1 MARGYSLG
9 AFVKEV
15 YNLVYPVGIC
25 IDFDNATNPNTTFPG
40 TTWVQVTDGMA
51 YRAATSNVVG
61 SGAGQIGS
69 AQGSDTATLAEA
81 NLPAHSHTSAAHSH
95 TIAHTHSIGH
105 DHGNATAA
113 SNGAH
118 THTVSGTAA
127 SAGAHTHPIQGRTN
141 FGTAGNN
148 VAMALNGSSQTNS
161 TAVTSSGAHTHTVS
175 GTAASAGAHTHTV
188 DIPTYTGNSG
198 GSSAANSG
206 STTPGNT
213 GSVGSGTAFN
223 VMNRSHYYARW
234 KRTA

>member
-25 IDFDNATNPNTTFPG
+25 IDFDNGTNPNSTFPG
-40 TTWVQVTDGMA
+40 TTWVQITDGMA
-51 YRAATSNVVG
+51 YRAAISNVVG

-69 AQGSDTATLAEA
+69 ARGSDTTTLAEA

-95 TIAHTHSIGH
+95 TIAHTHNIGH
-105 DHGNATAA
+105 NHG
-113 SNGAH
+113 
-118 THTVSGTAA
+118 TVTAA
-127 SAGAHTHPIQGRTN
+127 SAGAHTHY
-141 FGTAGNN
+141 
-148 VAMALNGSSQTNS
+148 
-161 TAVTSSGAHTHTVS
+161 VS
-175 GTAASAGAHTHTV
+175 GTAASAGDHTHTV
-188 DIPTYTGNSG
+188 DIPTYAGNSG
-198 GSSAANSG
+198 GSSATVSG

-213 GSVGSGTAFN
+213 GSVGSGAAFN

>member
-40 TTWVQVTDGMA
+40 TTWVQVTDGLA
-51 YRAATSNVVG
+51 YRAAISNVVG

-69 AQGSDTATLAEA
+69 VQGSDTATLAEA

-95 TIAHTHSIGH
+95 TIAHTHNIGH
-105 DHGNATAA
+105 NHGTGTAA

-127 SAGAHTHPIQGRTN
+127 SAGAHTHTFDVRYLNTSAQANYVG
-141 FGTAGNN
+141 AG
-148 VAMALNGSSQTNS
+148 ANGSSAGTQTTS
-161 TAVTSSGAHTHTVS
+161 SSGAHTHSVS

-206 STTPGNT
+206 STTPDNT
-213 GSVGSGTAFN
+213 GSVGSGAAFN